1 MRKSSVGSAVLGLL
15 AVTVASIGATGVLML
30 LPFPND
36 RALFGCA
43 GAITAVLY
51 FGYGRWIGSRQST
64 KVAGLVMILASVV
77 VGDSLRFSAGMALR
91 DRRVRAAF
99 CGARRRRYGQQRTA
113 GTGAGLWQC
122 AVFTAGGLEPTAVE
136 KVQIEVMMK
145 KGTAVPNCGSFCTL
159 RYLTVKKLP
168 YSGSLRME

>member
-15 AVTVASIGATGVLML
+15 AVTVASIGATAVLML

-64 KVAGLVMILASVV
+64 KVAGLVMILAAAVQVLWLVV
-77 VGDSLRFSAGMALR
+77 LYGAVPEWLLGIAGCALPF
-91 DRRVRAAF
+91 AALVDGGLF
-99 CGARRRRYGQQRTA
+99 ADARHLLQI
-113 GTGAGLWQC
+113 C
-122 AVFTAGGLEPTAVE
+122 CAGGKHLL
-136 KVQIEVMMK
+136 Q
-145 KGTAVPNCGSFCTL
+145 
-159 RYLTVKKLP
+159 
-168 YSGSLRME
+168 